1 MALIVIL
8 TLKFDDTI
16 NLKTF
21 EKYLCLK
28 KPPLAILKSDIFT
41 PRSLSVMF
49 LTSTLEIMLQL
60 YKEYCSVLKRNGET
74 MNFVRVFELVFIFSS
89 FQTET
94 QLPPLLL
101 LALINMDM
109 CMSGVGKVCGWCEMR
124 VLNCFL
130 WLSKLYMN
138 SFFFLIYEFLNPQT
152 VILCIHNI
160 IQHSFSWDEAP
171 GGQRD

>member
-1 MALIVIL
+1 MALIVSL

-74 MNFVRVFELVFIFSS
+74 MNFVLVFDLVFIFSS

-94 QLPPLLL
+94 PAASPPP
-101 LALINMDM
+101 ARTNKHGHVH
-109 CMSGVGKVCGWCEMR
+109 MSGVGKVCGWCEM
-124 VLNCFL
+124 
-130 WLSKLYMN
+130 
-138 SFFFLIYEFLNPQT
+138 
-152 VILCIHNI
+152 
-160 IQHSFSWDEAP
+160 
-171 GGQRD
+171 